1 MRDVV
6 IEQVGSDV
14 FQNALKGGL
23 GSLYFTDTEVKL
35 FDPLS
40 QLDRFEKEFP
50 QQMKLFRL
58 VGIHPTESSN
68 PINPYT
74 KETSTEN
81 FSNIGEHCIAVAHC
95 ASKLAAVLVQQG
107 LISDEDARWITER
120 ALVHD
125 LNKPFEIMRRDAQ
138 KAGLAEDVYSVT
150 AYEKLK
156 PLLDEAGISP
166 DLSEYLIK
174 AGAETGHNSLKTF
187 IVAGPDG
194 YEGLVSGMVA
204 QKIVH
209 LADDMTFTN
218 NPKDGQRPITAFMT
232 CWERMLASQ
241 FIEKYPFLWAEGLVA
256 SDSGAITG
264 VRDLRQIPEGQKE
277 IGNYAELQVRVA
289 NSIARELQLL
299 VAPSSPEKPE
309 SFIRRVVNAD

>member
-6 IEQVGSDV
+6 IEQVGSDE
-14 FQNALKGGL
+14 FQKSLKGGL
-23 GSLYFTDTEVKL
+23 GSIHFTDTEVKP

-40 QLDRFEKEFP
+40 QLDRFEREFP
-50 QQMKLFRL
+50 EQMKLFRL

-68 PINPYT
+68 PVNPYT
-74 KETSTEN
+74 KATSTEN

-95 ASKLAAVLVQQG
+95 ASKLAAVLEQQEF
-107 LISDEDARWITER
+107 ISDDDARWITER

-150 AYEKLK
+150 AYEKLR
-156 PLLDEAGISP
+156 PLLDKAGISP

-187 IVAGPDG
+187 IVAGPNG
-194 YEGLVSGMVA
+194 YEGLVSGMIA
-204 QKIVH
+204 EKIVH

-218 NPKDGQRPITAFMT
+218 NPKEGQRPITAFMT

-241 FIEKYPFLWAEGLVA
+241 FIEKYPFLWNEGLVA
-256 SDSGAITG
+256 TDFGTIIA
-264 VRDLRQIPEGQKE
+264 VRDLTKIPEGQKK

-299 VAPSSPEKPE
+299 VDPTSPEKPE
-309 SFIRRVVNAD
+309 SFIRKVVNAD